1 MAGDWIKIEKSTP
14 DKPEILRIAR
24 LSHISKDEAF
34 GKVMRFWMWL
44 DANSVDGV
52 VDGVVGR
59 DVDMLVDCDGFA
71 ASLVSV
77 NWLEIDEEN
86 EKVIIP
92 NFERHNGQTAK
103 ERGLKNK
110 RQANWRKKTVDAA
123 PSTDTSTRE
132 EKRRVKEIKEKMFNQ
147 FWSVWPKKVGKDP
160 AEKSFYKLPVD
171 EILYAKIIKAVKSQS
186 ITWNDSQYI
195 PNPATWLNQKRWND
209 ELDGSKSSFSQ
220 EDLAE

>member
-1 MAGDWIKIEKSTP
+1 MAGDWIKIEKATP

-24 LSHISKDEAF
+24 LSDISKDEAF

-77 NWLEIDEEN
+77 SWLEIDEEN

-92 NFERHNGQTAK
+92 NFDRHNGQTAK
-103 ERGLKNK
+103 QRGLKNK
-110 RQANWRKKTVDAA
+110 RQANWRKNSVDVE

-147 FWSVWPKKVGKDP
+147 FWNVWPKKVGKEP
-160 AEKSFYKLPVD
+160 AMKSFFKLHHD
-171 EILYAKIIKAVKSQS
+171 EILYAKILKSVKSQS
-186 ITWNDSQYI
+186 LTWTDPQYI
-195 PNPATWLNQKRWND
+195 PNPSTWLNQKRWDD
-209 ELDGSKSSFSQ
+209 ETGNQ
-220 EDLAE
+220 EDRQEIIR